1 MPSPRTLQDWLDA
14 RPVPSV
20 ASETEPDGRVVLLR
34 PKFTASWMQW
44 LQRRLRRPY
53 FRVKLDPSGSCLWLH
68 LDGQRTVAE
77 LAELMRVA
85 FGGTAEPSEER
96 AARFVQQLVE
106 GRFARLED

>member
-1 MPSPRTLQDWLDA
+1 MPTPRTLQEWLDA
-14 RPVPSV
+14 RPAPNV
-20 ASETEPDGRVVLLR
+20 AHEVDPEGRVVLLR

-68 LDGQRTVAE
+68 LDGQRSVGE
-77 LAELMRVA
+77 LAEVMRVA
-85 FGGTAEPSEER
+85 FGGDAEPSEER
-96 AARFVQQLVE
+96 AARFLQQLVE